1 MPQNYKGGPEEIALF
16 IYRIACEDIQTWI
29 FFPFCFYFLKMDK
42 SCKYFLYGER
52 KKLICQVPT
61 YLNDLLKVVSPH
73 EMSSH
78 EIDNV
83 KRLL

>member
-1 MPQNYKGGPEEIALF
+1 MDIFSLLF
-16 IYRIACEDIQTWI
+16 L
-29 FFPFCFYFLKMDK
+29 FFLMDK